1 MKRVVVLSSF
11 IFLFVF
17 SFSMQAQNMT
27 AAQKKTVDNLF
38 KGKQVIYFEAVI
50 TSMQEAV
57 ALKPVISI
65 DGAKGT
71 TIRAHATKEQFSKFI
86 VKNYKYTVIPT
97 PAGKG
102 GKPATAAKKPA
113 AKKKATTTKK

>member
-17 SFSMQAQNMT
+17 SFSTQAQQLS

-38 KGKQVIYFEAVI
+38 KGKQVLYFEAVV

-71 TIRAHATKEQFSKFI
+71 KIRAHATKEQFSKFI
-86 VKNYKYTVIPT
+86 VKNYKYTVLPT

-102 GKPATAAKKPA
+102 GKPAAKPGTKKPV
-113 AKKKATTTKK
+113 AKKKTTTK